1 MAKVPFSK
9 LQATINSA
17 ENNVFYLNKSGEQ
30 IFYNVKNYLPMKEKI
45 DLITNVINNSID
57 DNGFYNPIKVKVYM
71 TLEIVYHYTNLSF
84 TEKMKEDPLKL
95 YDALVSTGIFS
106 EIAANINEDDLKT
119 IEEDVWSTIK
129 NIYDYKNSAMG
140 ILDIIVDDYKGLKLE
155 ASEIQ
160 NKLADPENMELLKG
174 IISRLG

>member
-9 LQATINSA
+9 LQASA
-17 ENNVFYLNKSGEQ
+17 TNIEKDIFYLNKNKEE
-30 IFYNVKNYLPMKEKI
+30 IHFNVKNYLPMKDKLE
-45 DLITNVINNSID
+45 LITNVINNSID
-57 DNGFYNPIKVKVYM
+57 DNGFYNPIKVKIYM
-71 TLEIVYHYTNLSF
+71 TLEIIYYYTNLSF
-84 TEKMKEDPLKL
+84 TDKQKEDPLKL
-95 YDALVSTGIFS
+95 YDIFTSTNLFS
-106 EIAANINEDDLKT
+106 DITSNINENDLKT
-119 IEEDVWSTIK
+119 IEEDIWSTIK

-160 NKLADPENMELLKG
+160 DKLSDPENMELLKG